1 MELSQLEIYIAAAEE
16 KSFTAAAERLY
27 ISHSTISR
35 TVAALEEELGV
46 QLIRR
51 SNRVLELTPAGQE
64 LLARA
69 GELLTA
75 CDDAAEQVRLAAERS
90 REI

>member
-69 GELLTA
+69 GELI
-75 CDDAAEQVRLAAERS
+75 AARDEAVRQVRLAAERS